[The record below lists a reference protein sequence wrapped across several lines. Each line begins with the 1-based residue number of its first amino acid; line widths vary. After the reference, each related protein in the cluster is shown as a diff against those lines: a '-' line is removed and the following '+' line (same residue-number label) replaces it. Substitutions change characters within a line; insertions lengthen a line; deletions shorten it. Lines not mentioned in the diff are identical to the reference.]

1 MVFCEVDDALA
12 LGLRASMLLS
22 DEDLEEHALEPSAVD
37 RLMEGECLVSQLDEN
52 PRKKRRMGG
61 SVDACDPD
69 ANSSSSGWGCT
80 ETEAESSGGGDDDE
94 SVHAICEE
102 DFGDCDDENDDEEG
116 DGDDGADALIAEL
129 GDGTWHVD
137 DDENDEVIAALK
149 AMNSQEKRM
158 LRADSCC
165 SSTFSMNSNGVDS
178 GASSSTVGNSSS
190 SSVDT
195 VCKCSRLTDDE
206 PFLSHNA
213 AKEYLDLHVRY
224 AINVRVAEVGMVDN
238 HTQFRLRV
246 EDVETKRSWDVR
258 KSSSEMI
265 EFYRQVKKLS
275 TEDAPVK
282 KDLWGSF
289 RTLRRFHLPKKFF
302 HFRGALQ
309 QQRKAVF
316 DSFLRQTAALVSPAP
331 LGPRRRRAVLLLQEF
346 CGVHRHCE
354 VVDRSPCS
362 CLQFKKQV
370 NATQLVNEIFTNP
383 DHKVFQECQTFVAAL
398 TRSSHD
404 TRHSKLASRKA
415 RAILKAIAHKMTEF
429 KKMMFDDELLR
440 KQLVAAR
447 SERSED
453 DHEEFIEE
461 VRHAVCSYIEK
472 HVMIPLEDHVYES
485 MHTVCPDEDELRL
498 KNKLRVMQTKNQSY
512 YGIPAHMI
520 SPNDW
525 EDARRELRRID
536 EYSLP
541 LDKLKCIVRS
551 ASAVFRS
558 CIMDAA
564 SSSSLTSVDEFG
576 PTITTDEFIAINL
589 FVVVN
594 SNMAKLLA
602 TKELL
607 RLMCDYHDATGEI
620 GYYLTNFEAAIDL
633 IERHHNPMRSMFD
646 V

>member
-12 LGLRASMLLS
+12 LGVRASLLLS

-37 RLMEGECLVSQLDEN
+37 RLMEGGCLVGESH
-52 PRKKRRMGG
+52 PRKKRRVGG
-61 SVDACDPD
+61 STDACDPD
-69 ANSSSSGWGCT
+69 ANNGWGCD
-80 ETEAESSGGGDDDE
+80 EPEAENDCEDDDGESVHTVCEDDFRVGDDD
-94 SVHAICEE
+94 
-102 DFGDCDDENDDEEG
+102 DDDDDGEG
-116 DGDDGADALIAEL
+116 EGDDGADALIAEL

-137 DDENDEVIAALK
+137 DDENDEVAVALR
-149 AMNSQEKRM
+149 AVNSQEKRM

-165 SSTFSMNSNGVDS
+165 STFSMNSNGNAREDS
-178 GASSSTVGNSSS
+178 GASTLTSSSNADSSTA
-190 SSVDT
+190 T
-195 VCKCSRLTDDE
+195 VCRCNRLGDGE
-206 PFLSHNA
+206 PFLTHNT
-213 AKEYLDLHVRY
+213 AKEYLDIHVRY
-224 AINVRVAEVGMVDN
+224 SINVRVVEVGMVDN

-246 EDVETKRSWDVR
+246 EDVETKRSWDVK

-265 EFYRQVKKLS
+265 EFYRKIKKLS

-289 RTLRRFHLPKKFF
+289 RALRRFHLPKKFF

-331 LGPRRRRAVLLLQEF
+331 LGPRRRRAVVLLQEF
-346 CGVHRHCE
+346 CGVHRNCD
-354 VVDRSPCS
+354 VPRRSLCS
-362 CLQFKKQV
+362 CFQLRKQM
-370 NATQLVNEIFTNP
+370 NASQMVNEIFASP
-383 DHKVFQECQTFVAAL
+383 GHQVFLECETFVAAL

-415 RAILKAIAHKMTEF
+415 RAILKAIAHKMTEL

-447 SERSED
+447 SERSDD
-453 DHEEFIEE
+453 DHEEFVEE
-461 VRHAVCSYIEK
+461 VRHAVCSFIEK
-472 HVMIPLEDHVYES
+472 HVMIPLEDHVHES
-485 MHTVCPDEDELRL
+485 LHTMWPDEDELRL
-498 KNKLRVMQTKNQSY
+498 KNKLRVMQTKGQGY
-512 YGIPAHMI
+512 YGIPVHMV
-520 SPNDW
+520 SSNDW

-558 CIMDAA
+558 CIMAAA
-564 SSSSLTSVDEFG
+564 SSSSLTSVDQFG

-594 SNMAKLLA
+594 SDMSNLLA

-633 IERHHNPMRSMFD
+633 IERHHNPLRPMFEI
-646 V
+646 